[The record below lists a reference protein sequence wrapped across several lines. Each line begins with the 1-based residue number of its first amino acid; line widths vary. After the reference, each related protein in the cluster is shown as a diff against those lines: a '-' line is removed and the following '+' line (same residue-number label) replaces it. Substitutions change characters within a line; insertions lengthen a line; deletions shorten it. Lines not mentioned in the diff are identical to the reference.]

1 MRILIAD
8 DHEMI
13 RTGLRALLKARA
25 GWEIVGEA
33 RNSEEAIALAL
44 RTDPHVAVIDYQL
57 PVLNGP
63 DATRQIRARL
73 PATQVAMFTMHDEPG
88 LVANAFEAG
97 ARGYVTKSEA
107 NEHLLMAVEALAA
120 RRPYVSEHVQVR
132 LAHCFNSGSRQ
143 TDHLSPGARVILQ
156 LVSDNYTDQDIAA
169 LLGVS
174 PQLIENFRSQLM
186 RRHS

>member
-1 MRILIAD
+1 MR
-8 DHEMI
+8 
-13 RTGLRALLKARA
+13 
-25 GWEIVGEA
+25 
-33 RNSEEAIALAL
+33 
-44 RTDPHVAVIDYQL
+44 
-57 PVLNGP
+57 
-63 DATRQIRARL
+63 
-73 PATQVAMFTMHDEPG
+73 PG
-88 LVANAFEAG
+88 RRHHPWSFEAG

-120 RRPYVSEHVQVR
+120 RRPYVSEHIQVR
-132 LAHCFNSGSRQ
+132 LAHCFNSGARQ